1 MHTSIKFR
9 CQYCGTKISAK
20 EYLVGKSRPCPS
32 CSSLVRVPANVP
44 PQLPLATTAM
54 TGAMTGGQMF
64 QPPLAE
70 APRWQQMLAMEAA
83 PTQCPAPSIPVEIRL
98 PGKLGGLKARVDQTT
113 SNSMAMTFLGGA
125 LVVLGAILFSLLGIK
140 RRIV

>member
-32 CSSLVRVPANVP
+32 CSSLVSVPANVP
-44 PQLPLATTAM
+44 PHLPLTT
-54 TGAMTGGQMF
+54 TAMTGGQMF

-83 PTQCPAPSIPVEIRL
+83 PTQGPAPSIPVEIRL
-98 PGKLGGLKARVDQTT
+98 PGKLGGMKARVDQTT